1 MQAKLLILFVLVAA
15 AVVSCTE
22 GHSNGEHISQG
33 PMGRKREVRLCFG
46 F

>member
-22 GHSNGEHISQG
+22 GFGAAPAAKI
-33 PMGRKREVRLCFG
+33 PLGRKREVRLCIKK
-46 F
+46 